1 MNTTKRTAGLLA
13 LLLLAGLPSLSHA
26 QVDSAAA
33 DQGGGE
39 ITWRSKDAQE
49 LELLAESM
57 RQYAREMQAVVAAQN
72 TQMAEVN
79 RRLSEGSIS
88 AEDAQKERA
97 RIVAET
103 EKELERIEDEMEK
116 RAEQIER
123 KTENLSE
130 GDSWKDSW
138 ESEARRYE
146 QSDSTLSDQDF
157 DFEFDD
163 DDFEWDWY
171 DKKSSPKK
179 TNVMVDFHFGLNNL
193 YDSDFKQ
200 IGGKG
205 ELDVWKSNIYEFGV
219 HWKTR
224 LGSPE
229 SKFYVKYGLS
239 YTWHDF
245 TLRGKNLIAKAQ
257 DSVYFTEAPSEL
269 NVKHTE
275 YRNGYL
281 NLPVMFQLDLS
292 EGGMDNGFTLGLG
305 GYGGICTYFKR
316 DIKFSDAYNDNA
328 REELSGSFYANPW
341 RYGLMA
347 QLGYNSFK
355 ITAQYD
361 LNDFFDTA
369 KSPSYRNLALTM
381 GFSF

>member
-1 MNTTKRTAGLLA
+1 MNLIKQPFGALAILTLTAW
-13 LLLLAGLPSLSHA
+13 PIISRA
-26 QVDSAAA
+26 QVDSSTAVEP
-33 DQGGGE
+33 DRE
-39 ITWRSKDAQE
+39 ITVQSNDAKE

-57 RQYAREMQAVVAAQN
+57 RQYAQEMQKVVASQN
-72 TQMAEVN
+72 AQMAELN
-79 RRLSEGSIS
+79 RKLAEGAVSS
-88 AEDAQKERA
+88 EDAQKERA

-103 EKELERIEDEMEK
+103 EKELERIEEEMEK
-116 RAEQIER
+116 RADQIES
-123 KTENLSE
+123 KTERLSE
-130 GDSWKDSW
+130 TDAWKENW
-138 ESEARRYE
+138 EDEARRYE
-146 QSDSTLSDQDF
+146 QSDSTLTDKDF

-171 DKKSSPKK
+171 DKKRSPKK
-179 TNVMVDFHFGLNNL
+179 TNVMVDFHFGFNNL
-193 YDSDFKQ
+193 YDSDFKP
-200 IGGKG
+200 IAGNG

-224 LGSPE
+224 LGKPE
-229 SKFYVKYGLS
+229 SKMYIKYGLS

-245 TLRGKNLIAKAQ
+245 TLRGKNVISKAQ
-257 DSVYFTEAPSEL
+257 DSVYFTEAPSEY

-281 NLPVMFQLDLS
+281 NLPVMLQLDLS
-292 EGGMDNGFTLGLG
+292 DEGMDNGFTLGLG

-316 DIKFSDAYNDNA
+316 DIKFSDAQNDDA

-341 RYGLMA
+341 RYGLLA
-347 QLGYNSFK
+347 QIGYNSFK
-355 ITAQYD
+355 LTAQYD